1 MNSFLFVENL
11 YLCVENTNADQ
22 NWGKL
27 SDEDATTN
35 PDEAPSP
42 HPYRAERQE
51 LSAPILL
58 VEPADTAASAS

>member
-11 YLCVENTNADQ
+11 DLCVENTNADQ

-42 HPYRAERQE
+42 P
-51 LSAPILL
+51 P
-58 VEPADTAASAS
+58 